1 MESSTN
7 ERKKYNK
14 LNLNNLKIKV
24 EKSNRNLT

>member
-1 MESSTN
+1 MERSTN

-24 EKSNRNLT
+24 EKSNTNLT